1 MAKERVQVQGL
12 GDVAPGITPTIQR
25 AGQYSVAQLR
35 AAPVQ
40 APRSKLLDLAE
51 ALGTGQQLL
60 QQYGQAAEQEAQI
73 FEEELARKSPEEV
86 QAMLKQTEGELDKQ
100 VRRGAMGWLTSPLNQ
115 KRKLRA
121 VGKLASRAL
130 MVDITTRLENP
141 QVDDPEDGF
150 ELARMLQDEYI
161 NNNPALAGSTFAQEG
176 LQEAINPQV
185 QQLVI
190 NFERKKTALAKRESG
205 LATTSEFFDTIE
217 GLLKTDDYKEGDIS
231 SGVYAKKFQ
240 EIWSNTNAHTPDEQR
255 QIFKAT
261 LQQLAKQG
269 MRNEA
274 EELLIYARGN
284 LKFGNA
290 AMSEIEEN
298 EYEEFIE
305 NESEKAQN
313 DIEREQQEL
322 TDSLIAEAY
331 NAQVDIKSGKPGE
344 FNGQNYNTVAELE
357 KAVNAYG
364 DESFLETNKARLRK
378 SFMADVN
385 SFRKPSDLRRDRAF
399 FNLNKDLVEPAFD
412 TRTLVES
419 LGNELSSEFTNAVDI
434 IEQNT
439 QIISDGL
446 YSVLDDLRDE
456 ADRLSLTVD
465 DPFELQNQLRPI
477 AKKLIKDKRQDIKDE
492 YRRLASD
499 NKKATD
505 LITTTVSD
513 AGNEKV
519 IEPSFWE
526 ELPFFTDPK
535 LEYVN
540 KVEQLKNLVG
550 VSFNDAADPLQSQK
564 AHNVIS
570 GLDLVPLVEIANGR
584 RKIVKD
590 PDKGFSGIDV
600 PVSRTAA
607 FSPAIFRTNFKLKG
621 RYASVK
627 ERDEINLLLRQA
639 MIFRGEYMNVESLE
653 NSSSPLVGKF
663 DPNLLN
669 AKMIPILTKQ
679 EMDAGSDSDM
689 VKRKAAAIGRTSD
702 INDFV
707 AEQKLLYK
715 KYNTNKK
722 PYPNPQFKTS
732 DRPAGYVSQ
741 FGF

>member
-1 MAKERVQVQGL
+1 MATDPEQVIGRV
-12 GDVAPGITPTIQR
+12 PGIQPTIQR
-25 AGQYSVAQLR
+25 GGQYAVQVQR
-35 AAPVQ
+35 AG
-40 APRSKLLDLAE
+40 RNKLMDLADS
-51 ALGTGQQLL
+51 LSQINPLL
-60 QQYGQAAEQEAQI
+60 QQYAGVAEQEAQM
-73 FEEELARKSPEEV
+73 FEEELSRKSPEEV
-86 QAMLKQTEGELDKQ
+86 QAMLKKTEGELDKQ

-121 VGKLASRAL
+121 VGKAASRAL

-161 NNNPALAGSTFAQEG
+161 SNNPALAGSTFAQEG

-217 GLLKTDDYKEGDIS
+217 GLLKTDDYKEGNIS
-231 SGVYAKKFQ
+231 SGLYAEKFK

-255 QIFKAT
+255 KIFKAT

-305 NESEKAQN
+305 NVSEKAES

-344 FNGQNYNTVAELE
+344 FNGQTYSTVSELE
-357 KAVNAYG
+357 EAVNAYG

-385 SFRKPSDLRRDRAF
+385 SFRKPSELRRDRAF

-412 TRTLVES
+412 PRTLGENLS
-419 LGNELSSEFTNAVDI
+419 NELSSEFTNAVDI

-439 QIISDGL
+439 QVMADGL

-456 ADRLSLTVD
+456 ADRLSLTID
-465 DPFELQNQLRPI
+465 DPFELQNELRPI
-477 AKKLIKDKRQDIKDE
+477 AKKLIKDKRQEIKDA
-492 YRRLASD
+492 YRKLASD
-499 NKKATD
+499 SKKATD
-505 LITTTVSD
+505 LITTTVSS

-526 ELPFFTDPK
+526 EMLGTDPK

-540 KVEQLKNLVG
+540 KVENLKNLVG
-550 VSFNDAADPLQSQK
+550 VSFNDAADPIQSQK
-564 AHNVIS
+564 AHNLITD
-570 GLDLVPLVEIANGR
+570 LDLVPLVEIANGR

-590 PDKGFSGIDV
+590 TDKGFSGIDV

-722 PYPNPQFKTS
+722 PYPNPELKTS
-732 DRPAGYVSQ
+732 VRPAGYVSQ

>member
-1 MAKERVQVQGL
+1 MARERVQVQGL
-12 GDVAPGITPTIQR
+12 GDAVPGIQPTIQR
-25 AGQYSVAQLR
+25 AGQYGIQMQKAGR
-35 AAPVQ
+35 N
-40 APRSKLLDLAE
+40 KLQDLAG
-51 ALGTGQQLL
+51 ALSQVNPTL
-60 QQYGQAAEQEAQI
+60 QQYIGVADQEAEI

-86 QAMLKQTEGELDKQ
+86 QAMLKKTEGELDKQ

-121 VGKLASRAL
+121 VGKAASRSL

-141 QVDDPEDGF
+141 KVDDPEDGF

-161 NNNPALAGSTFAQEG
+161 NNNPALASSTFAQEG

-190 NFERKKTALAKRESG
+190 NFERKKTAVAKRESG

-217 GLLKTDDYKEGDIS
+217 TALGTEDYKEGNIAA
-231 SGVYAKKFQ
+231 GMYTNKFK

-255 QIFKAT
+255 LIFKAT

-290 AMSEIEEN
+290 SMSEIEEN

-305 NESEKAQN
+305 NTAEKAEN
-313 DIEREQQEL
+313 DTEREQQKL

-331 NAQVDIKSGKPGE
+331 NAQVDIKSGNPGE
-344 FNGQNYNTVAELE
+344 FNGKDYTTVAELE
-357 KAVNAYG
+357 KAVNDYG

-399 FNLNKDLVEPAFD
+399 INLNKDLVKPAFD
-412 TRTLVES
+412 PRTLVES
-419 LGNELSSEFTNAVDI
+419 LGTELSSEFTNATDI

-439 QIISDGL
+439 QVISDGL

-465 DPFELQNQLRPI
+465 DPVELYNELRPI
-477 AKKLIKDKRQDIKDE
+477 AKRLIKDKKQDIKDS
-492 YRRLASD
+492 YRKLASD
-499 NKKATD
+499 SKKTND
-505 LITTTVSD
+505 LITTTVSS

-526 ELPFFTDPK
+526 EMFGANPK
-535 LEYVN
+535 LENVN
-540 KVEQLKNLVG
+540 KVENLKNLVG
-550 VSFNDAADPLQSQK
+550 VSFNDTADPIQSQK
-564 AHNVIS
+564 AHNLITN
-570 GLDLVPLVEIANGR
+570 LDLVPLVEIANGR

-590 PDKGFSGIDV
+590 FDKGFSSIDISV
-600 PVSRTAA
+600 ASTAA
-607 FSPAIFRTNFKLKG
+607 FSPALFRTNFKLKG

-663 DPNLLN
+663 NPNLLN
-669 AKMIPILTKQ
+669 TKMIPILTKQ
-679 EMDAGSDSDM
+679 EMDAGSDFDM
-689 VKRKAAAIGRTSD
+689 VKRKATAIGRISD

-707 AEQKLLYK
+707 ADQKLLYK
-715 KYNTNKK
+715 KYNTTKK

>member
-1 MAKERVQVQGL
+1 MARERVQVQGL
-12 GDVAPGITPTIQR
+12 GDVAPGIQPTIQR
-25 AGQYSVAQLR
+25 AGQYGIQ
-35 AAPVQ
+35 VQ
-40 APRSKLLDLAE
+40 KAGRNKLQDLAG
-51 ALGTGQQLL
+51 ALSQVNPTL
-60 QQYGQAAEQEAQI
+60 QQYIGVAEQEAQI
-73 FEEELARKSPEEV
+73 FEEDLARKSPEEV

-121 VGKLASRAL
+121 VGQAASRAL

-161 NNNPALAGSTFAQEG
+161 SNNPALAGSTFAQEG

-217 GLLKTDDYKEGDIS
+217 GLIKTDDYKEGDIS
-231 SGVYAKKFQ
+231 IGLYGDKFK

-255 QIFKAT
+255 KVFKAT

-305 NESEKAQN
+305 NVSEKAEN

-344 FNGQNYNTVAELE
+344 FNGQSYNSVAELE

-378 SFMADVN
+378 SFMSDVN

-412 TRTLVES
+412 ISTLVETLS
-419 LGNELSSEFTNAVDI
+419 NELSSEFNNAVDV
-434 IEQNT
+434 IEQNP
-439 QIISDGL
+439 QVIVDGL
-446 YSVLDDLRDE
+446 SSVLDDLRDE

-465 DPFELQNQLRPI
+465 DSFELQKQLRPI
-477 AKKLIKDKRQDIKDE
+477 AKKLIKDKRQEIKDE
-492 YRRLASD
+492 YRKRAS
-499 NKKATD
+499 NSKKAAD
-505 LITTTVSD
+505 LITTTVSE

-519 IEPSFWE
+519 IDPSFWE

-550 VSFNDAADPLQSQK
+550 VSFNDTADPLQSQK

-570 GLDLVPLVEIANGR
+570 DLDLVPLVEIANGR

-590 PDKGFSGIDV
+590 TDKGFSGIDV

-607 FSPAIFRTNFKLKG
+607 FSPTVFRTNFKLKG

-663 DPNLLN
+663 NPSLLN

-689 VKRKAAAIGRTSD
+689 VKRKAAAIRRTSD

-722 PYPNPQFKTS
+722 PYPNPELKTS
-732 DRPAGYVSQ
+732 VRPAGYVSQ

>member
-12 GDVAPGITPTIQR
+12 GDVAPGIQPTIQR
-25 AGQYSVAQLR
+25 AGQYGIQVQR
-35 AAPVQ
+35 AG
-40 APRSKLLDLAE
+40 RNKLMDLAD
-51 ALGTGQQLL
+51 ALSQVNPTL
-60 QQYGQAAEQEAQI
+60 QQYIGVAEQEAEM

-86 QAMLKQTEGELDKQ
+86 QAMLKKTEGELDKQ

-121 VGKLASRAL
+121 VGKAASRAL

-161 NNNPALAGSTFAQEG
+161 SNNPALAGSTFAQEG

-217 GLLKTDDYKEGDIS
+217 SLLKTDDYKEGDIS
-231 SGVYAKKFQ
+231 IGLYGDKFK

-255 QIFKAT
+255 RIFKAT

-305 NESEKAQN
+305 NVAEKAEN

-344 FNGQNYNTVAELE
+344 FNGQTYNTVAELE
-357 KAVNAYG
+357 KAVNNYG

-378 SFMADVN
+378 SFIADVN

-419 LGNELSSEFTNAVDI
+419 LSNELSSEFTNAVDI

-439 QIISDGL
+439 QVISDGL

-456 ADRLSLTVD
+456 ADRLALTVD
-465 DPFELQNQLRPI
+465 DPFELQNELRPI

-492 YRRLASD
+492 YRRLASN

-564 AHNVIS
+564 AYNLIS
-570 GLDLVPLVEIANGR
+570 DLDLVPLVEIANGR

-590 PDKGFSGIDV
+590 TDKGFSGIDV

-607 FSPAIFRTNFKLKG
+607 FSPAVFRTNFKLKG

-639 MIFRGEYMNVESLE
+639 MIFRGEYMDVEALE
-653 NSSSPLVGKF
+653 SSNSPLVGKF
-663 DPNLLN
+663 NPNLLN

-722 PYPNPQFKTS
+722 PYPNPELKTS
-732 DRPAGYVSQ
+732 VRPAGYVSQ

>member
-60 QQYGQAAEQEAQI
+60 QQYGQAAEQEAQL

-86 QAMLKQTEGELDKQ
+86 QAMLKKTEGELDKQ

-121 VGKLASRAL
+121 VGKAASRAL

-161 NNNPALAGSTFAQEG
+161 SNNPALAGSTFAQEG

-217 GLLKTDDYKEGDIS
+217 GLLKTDDYKEGNIS
-231 SGVYAKKFQ
+231 SGLYAEKFK

-274 EELLIYARGN
+274 EELLIYARSN

-290 AMSEIEEN
+290 AMSEVEEN

-305 NESEKAQN
+305 NEAEKAEN
-313 DIEREQQEL
+313 DIEREQKEL

-344 FNGQNYNTVAELE
+344 FNGQSYNTVAELE
-357 KAVNAYG
+357 EAVNAYG

-412 TRTLVES
+412 PRTLVES

-456 ADRLSLTVD
+456 ADRLALTVD

-492 YRRLASD
+492 YRRLASN

-564 AHNVIS
+564 AHNLIS
-570 GLDLVPLVEIANGR
+570 DLDLVPLVEIANGR

-590 PDKGFSGIDV
+590 TDKGFSGIDV

-607 FSPAIFRTNFKLKG
+607 FSPAVFRTNFKLKG

-669 AKMIPILTKQ
+669 TKVIPILTKQ

-722 PYPNPQFKTS
+722 PYPNPEFKTS